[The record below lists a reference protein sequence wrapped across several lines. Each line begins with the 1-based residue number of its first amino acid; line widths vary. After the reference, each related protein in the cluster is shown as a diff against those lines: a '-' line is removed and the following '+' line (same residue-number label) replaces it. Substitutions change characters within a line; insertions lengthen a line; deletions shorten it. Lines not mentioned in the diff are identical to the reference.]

1 MAKPGG
7 VLERAGHTEASIDIS
22 KLAKLNPSSV
32 ICEVMNED
40 GTMARYNDLIKFA
53 KKHKLK
59 IAKIE
64 DLISHRLKNERLIK
78 LASKEKFPLINLE
91 LLN

>member
-1 MAKPGG
+1 M
-7 VLERAGHTEASIDIS
+7 
-22 KLAKLNPSSV
+22 NPSSV

-40 GTMARYNDLIKFA
+40 GTMARYKDLIPFA

-64 DLISHRLKNERLIK
+64 DLISYRLKNERLIK
-78 LASKEKFPLINLE
+78 FVMKKKNKVKKFGTLI
-91 LLN
+91 